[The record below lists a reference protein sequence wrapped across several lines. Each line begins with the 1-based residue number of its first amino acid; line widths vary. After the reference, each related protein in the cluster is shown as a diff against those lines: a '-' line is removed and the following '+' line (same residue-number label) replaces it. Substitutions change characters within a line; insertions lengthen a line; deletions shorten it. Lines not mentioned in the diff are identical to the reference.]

1 MKKHEY
7 EIRLKDG
14 GYYVLKTDYKMKV
27 NKRLRLVVFGKDTI
41 INLDTIS
48 VINKIR

>member
-7 EIRLKDG
+7 EIRFENG
-14 GYYVLKTDYKMKV
+14 IYYVLKTDHKMKV

>member
-1 MKKHEY
+1 MKKREY
-7 EIRLKDG
+7 EIRLKNGDH
-14 GYYVLKTDYKMKV
+14 YVLKTDHKMKV